1 MDELDLIV
9 QEESNPGTTDE
20 IELATVVSVGTNG
33 VTLII
38 DGNEEAGA
46 KEYRVNIGQQL
57 KPGDRVKVSRIS
69 GSYLVDYVIGSPMAR
84 YPIPAGGTDGQVLT
98 KDGTS
103 DYSVKWADVGGGGKV
118 SELVNGIYTLN
129 LSASGVLAAQNASRR
144 ITLGSSTVPFSGCY
158 LGGNIY
164 LGTATSDKIGF
175 FGHAVA
181 ARQTVSNTA
190 SVATLIT
197 ALKAYGLIA

>member
-9 QEESNPGTTDE
+9 QEESNPGTTNE

-103 DYSVKWADVGGGGKV
+103 DYAVKWADAGGGAA
-118 SELVNGIYTLN
+118 SELVKGNYKLILN
-129 LSASGVLAAQNASRR
+129 SSGVLAAENSSRK
-144 ITLGSSTVPFSGCY
+144 ITLGTQTVPFNGCY
-158 LGGNIY
+158 LGGEIR
-164 LGTATSDKIGF
+164 LGTSTSDKIGF

-181 ARQTVSNTA
+181 SRQTVSSTA
-190 SVATLIT
+190 TVGTLIT